1 MIVTNV
7 AVRKVANAGNFLGS
21 ASVTLDGAVIIN
33 DCKIMNGK
41 NGKFVS
47 LPERKGKDDK
57 YYNVVWVV
65 DNRLREE
72 MTAKILEEF
81 DKAQ

>member
-7 AVRKVANAGNFLGS
+7 AIRKVANAGNFLGS

-65 DNRLREE
+65 DNRLREDI
-72 MTAKILEEF
+72 TAKILEEF
-81 DKAQ
+81 EKAQ

>member
-81 DKAQ
+81 EKAQ

>member
-7 AVRKVANAGNFLGS
+7 AVRKVSNMKNFLGS

-41 NGKFVS
+41 NGKFIS

-65 DNRLREE
+65 DERLREE
-72 MTAKILEEF
+72 ITKKVLEEYE
-81 DKAQ
+81 KE

>member
-7 AVRKVANAGNFLGS
+7 AIRKVANAGNFLGS

-47 LPERKGKDDK
+47 LPERKGKDEK

-65 DNRLREE
+65 DNRLREDI
-72 MTAKILEEF
+72 TAKILEEF
-81 DKAQ
+81 EKAQ

>member
-7 AVRKVANAGNFLGS
+7 AIRKVANAGNFLGS